1 MKNQTKKDSSFF
13 FVYTAVLFFI
23 VLAGF
28 APTFFLRAAFDTP
41 PIPLYLQ
48 LHGLVLA
55 AWFLLLLFQAW
66 LIRQNHTTLHKKLGY
81 LIAAYGVFVIA
92 GGLMAT
98 SNTVA
103 RGFGG
108 AVSFDTDMADIDP
121 GMGEGISYLEF
132 ISGVVWANLAAM
144 MTFAVML
151 SSAIFFRRQSDI
163 HKRLILVATVAIVG
177 PALARIA
184 RLEFLGGEQGLFL
197 PSAIFILLAAII
209 IYDFLSLGKAHRA
222 SLAGAGFLITVFLTS
237 IAIARTEFGIGFVRG
252 LA

>member
-1 MKNQTKKDSSFF
+1 MTNQAKKDNAFF
-13 FVYTAVLFFI
+13 FVYTAALLAI
-23 VLAGF
+23 VLTGF
-28 APTFFLRAAFDTP
+28 APSLFFRAAFDSP
-41 PIPLYLQ
+41 PIPLYLY
-48 LHGLVLA
+48 LHGLILT

-66 LIRQNHTTLHKKLGY
+66 LIRKNHTTLHKKLGFF
-81 LIAAYGVFVIA
+81 IAAYGVFVIA

-98 SNTVA
+98 FNTVA

-108 AVSFDTDMADIDP
+108 AASFDTDMADINP
-121 GMGEGISYLEF
+121 GMGAGISYLEF

-144 MTFAVML
+144 ISFAVML
-151 SSAIFFRRQSDI
+151 SFAIIFRRQSDI
-163 HKRLILVATVAIVG
+163 HKRLILIATVAIVG

-197 PSAIFILLAAII
+197 PSAIFLLLTAII
-209 IYDFLSLGKAHRA
+209 IHDFLTLGKAHRA
-222 SLAGAGFLITVFLTS
+222 SLTGAGFLIIVFLTS